1 MNYVGSKQRL
11 AKDIIPIIN
20 TFLGGDNVFID
31 ACCGGCNI
39 VANPKHEINAKKK
52 IAFDNNKYLVAL
64 LNKFKIDKPEPLN
77 ITKEEYKNVLL
88 NKNNYE
94 DWYVGYVGFLT
105 TYRNVFFGGFA
116 DKFDHR
122 NKEIESYNNLS
133 RQDISQII
141 IECRDLFSVSA
152 NDAVIYID
160 PPYKGTKKY
169 YTCFDYD
176 KFWDKARELS
186 KNNIVLVSEQTIP
199 DDVNILFSKPL
210 KMMMKNNNDYVSRM
224 EYLVKVG

>member
-1 MNYVGSKQRL
+1 MQ
-11 AKDIIPIIN
+11 
-20 TFLGGDNVFID
+20 
-31 ACCGGCNI
+31 
-39 VANPKHEINAKKK
+39 KKRF
-52 IAFDNNKYLVAL
+52 AFDNNKYLVAL
-64 LNKFKIDKPEPLN
+64 LNKFKTDKPEPLN

-133 RQDISQII
+133 RQDLSQIM
-141 IECRDLFSVSA
+141 IECMDLFSVSA
-152 NDAVIYID
+152 NGAVIYID

-169 YTCFDYD
+169 YTRFDYD
-176 KFWDKARELS
+176 KFWYKARELS